1 MMATVSEQQRRG
13 MHPYKFILWVAMGSL
28 VMMFAGFTSA
38 YVVKRNQS
46 NWLEFSLPPIFWF
59 STAVILLS
67 SLTIHLAT
75 RAFKAREMARYRSLM
90 LITCFLGV
98 TFIVMQW
105 LGFKYLEDHG
115 VKLIGTNSNAA
126 GSFLGVITGV
136 HMAHV
141 LGGIIALIIM
151 YIRGY
156 SSRTK
161 NYSSISIE
169 VAGTYWHFVDGLWIY
184 LFVFFNLVSG

>member
-1 MMATVSEQQRRG
+1 MMATVSEQQRKG
-13 MHPYKFILWVAMGSL
+13 MHPYKFILWIAMGSL

-46 NWLEFSLPPIFWF
+46 NWLEFSLPPIFYF

-75 RAFKAREMARYRSLM
+75 KAFKAREMSRYRSLM
-90 LITCFLGV
+90 LVTCVLGIA
-98 TFIVMQW
+98 FIVMQW
-105 LGFKYLEDHG
+105 LGFRYLEEHG

-151 YIRGY
+151 FIRGY
-156 SSRTK
+156 SSRRK
-161 NYSSISIE
+161 SYSSVSIE